1 MYWGKWST
9 LFRANLGLCA
19 FLPETVSIVVIN
31 KYKHEKI
38 SVFERIINKLLI
50 CCSGASI
57 TFLILIFEKNNTF
70 FIHFILHNTK
80 CGWCAPSS
88 NGSDSDNRTHICER
102 DPTLQ
107 KGRILQFQLQLHG

>member
-1 MYWGKWST
+1 M
-9 LFRANLGLCA
+9 LFR
-19 FLPETVSIVVIN
+19 SID
-31 KYKHEKI
+31 H
-38 SVFERIINKLLI
+38 F
-50 CCSGASI
+50 
-57 TFLILIFEKNNTF
+57 FILIFEKNNTF